1 VTTATLSSRR
11 SVWCRPIERRIEAV
25 DRRSAPSE
33 DGLTHHLFL
42 IALGFSASLAA
53 GLATGVGALPALFAA
68 RATNKMLDAMLG
80 FAAGVMLAVAAFG
93 LILPAFDTGAVGITV
108 LGVLCGVVLFGIADR
123 LTPHLHFISGLEGP
137 PSHLQRVW
145 LLVLAMT
152 IHNLPEG
159 LAVGVAFGRE
169 DIAAAVIIAI
179 GIGIQ
184 NMPEGLTVALPLVR
198 EGYRPARAI
207 AWATLTGLA
216 EPMTAL
222 IGATLVLLIG
232 PLLPF
237 GLAFAAGCMLYV
249 TLDEVIPESHSRG
262 HHMEATT
269 GAVLGFVLMTA
280 LERLFS

>member
-1 VTTATLSSRR
+1 MTTATLSSRR
-11 SVWCRPIERRIEAV
+11 SVWCRPVERSIEAV

-42 IALGFSASLAA
+42 IALGFGASLAA

-137 PSHLQRVW
+137 PLHLQRVW

-207 AWATLTGLA
+207 GWATLTGLV

-222 IGATLVLLIG
+222 IGATLVLFIG

-249 TLDEVIPESHSRG
+249 ALDEVVPESHSRG
-262 HHMEATT
+262 HHLEATIGT
-269 GAVLGFVLMTA
+269 VLGFVLMTA

>member
-1 VTTATLSSRR
+1 
-11 SVWCRPIERRIEAV
+11 
-25 DRRSAPSE
+25 
-33 DGLTHHLFL
+33 L

-53 GLATGVGALPALFAA
+53 GLATGVGALPAAFAA

-80 FAAGVMLAVAAFG
+80 FAAGVMLSVSVFG
-93 LILPAFDTGAVGITV
+93 LILPALDTGAVGIMV
-108 LGVLCGVVLFGIADR
+108 LGVLCGVILFGIADR

-145 LLVLAMT
+145 LLILAMT

-169 DIAAAVIIAI
+169 DIAAAVVIAI

-207 AWATLTGLA
+207 GWATLTGLV

-222 IGATLVLLIG
+222 IGATLVLFIG

-249 TLDEVIPESHSRG
+249 ALDEIIPESHSRG
-262 HHMEATT
+262 HHLEATIGT
-269 GAVLGFVLMTA
+269 VLGFVLMTA